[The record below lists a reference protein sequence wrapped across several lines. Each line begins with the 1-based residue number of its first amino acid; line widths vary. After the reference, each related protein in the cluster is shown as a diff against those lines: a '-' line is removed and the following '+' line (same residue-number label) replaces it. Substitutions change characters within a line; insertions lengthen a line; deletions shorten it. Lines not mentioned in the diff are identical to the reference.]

1 MKSCWFVQEKVIIN
15 LICIEMNTATQSQ
28 DTKSQHALVDEN
40 GELNLLLQEAFIT
53 PEGLENDYT
62 NYSHLFFDLS

>member
-1 MKSCWFVQEKVIIN
+1 
-15 LICIEMNTATQSQ
+15 MNTATQSQ